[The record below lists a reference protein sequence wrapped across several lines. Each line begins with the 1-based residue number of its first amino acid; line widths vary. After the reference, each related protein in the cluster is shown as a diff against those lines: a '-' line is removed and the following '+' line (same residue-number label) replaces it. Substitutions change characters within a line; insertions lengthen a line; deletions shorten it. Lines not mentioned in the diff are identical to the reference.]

1 MWCGVVWCGVVWAEV
16 GVCAKKGVGCLFEGF
31 FFGWCCVRATERAR
45 RRHEDRL
52 SGFTSTAVNFLSR
65 KEPMR
70 ARERDRERLD
80 RALAGPPLCVVLAV
94 VNTTTRARAA
104 PQKTKH
110 KQAASLLASRPPRP
124 QSYSSR
130 ACVCVRANWQPIGV
144 VLGVAKA
151 PPIKAAFGPLW
162 RERESMHSPSF
173 PAHAAPK
180 HAQTELE
187 QRLLLFIA
195 HNSLPPR
202 ETTSCSGR
210 RRRRATLSP
219 RSERPCPCLSLSRF
233 FR

>member
-1 MWCGVVWCGVVWAEV
+1 M
-16 GVCAKKGVGCLFEGF
+16 
-31 FFGWCCVRATERAR
+31 TERWLAR
-45 RRHEDRL
+45 RFVL
-52 SGFTSTAVNFLSR
+52 CSPPSTR
-65 KEPMR
+65 R
-70 ARERDRERLD
+70 
-80 RALAGPPLCVVLAV
+80 
-94 VNTTTRARAA
+94 RARA
-104 PQKTKH
+104 
-110 KQAASLLASRPPRP
+110 PRP
-124 QSYSSR
+124 KKPNTNKLPPSSPAGR
-130 ACVCVRANWQPIGV
+130 LALKATAAERVCVCVRANWQPIGV